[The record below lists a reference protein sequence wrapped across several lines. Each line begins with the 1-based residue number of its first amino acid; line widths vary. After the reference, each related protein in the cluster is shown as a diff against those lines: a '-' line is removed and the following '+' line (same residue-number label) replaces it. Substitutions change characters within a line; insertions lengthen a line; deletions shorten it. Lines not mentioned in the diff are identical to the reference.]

1 MNGSPVTAGL
11 FANWLDD
18 VKAAFLEFI
27 GTTTF
32 LLLAFGGIQAA
43 SPEIET
49 SSGAGTSNVI
59 HNMYIALSMGF
70 SLLIAVWIFYR
81 ASGGVF
87 NPNISLALFLVGII
101 GPLRFVLYCIAQ
113 LVGGIVAAALVL
125 ALTPG
130 TLQSVTFLAPGVNP
144 AQGVF
149 IEMFITAALV
159 LAVLMMAAEKHAVT
173 PFAPVGIGLTLFA
186 CQLWAVY
193 YTGAAMNVARAFGP
207 AVVTGF
213 PHGTHW
219 VYWVG
224 DGLGSLLGAALYIIL
239 KQNRY
244 WLLTPGQDTTDPS
257 QSPIVPLQ
265 DGVSVGRRSG
275 SRSSRRSGSS
285 RRRSTADDTSRR
297 EKDAIARANGD
308 AGTANVSSH
317 GRTRVNDSPV

>member
-1 MNGSPVTAGL
+1 MSRQPLFADI

-18 VKAAFLEFI
+18 VKAAFLEFL

-43 SPEIET
+43 SQEIA
-49 SSGAGTSNVI
+49 SSSTGTSNVT
-59 HNMYIALSMGF
+59 HDMYIALSMGF

-87 NPNISLALFLVGII
+87 NPNISLALFLVGVI

-130 TLQSVTFLAPGVNP
+130 PLQSITFLAQEINP

-149 IEMFITAALV
+149 IEMFITTALV
-159 LAVLMMAAEKHAVT
+159 LSVLMLAAEKHTTT

-186 CQLWAVY
+186 CHLWAVY
-193 YTGAAMNVARAFGP
+193 YTGAGMNVARAFGP
-207 AVVTGF
+207 AAVSGF
-213 PHGTHW
+213 PYGTQW

-244 WLLTPGQDTTDPS
+244 WRLTPGQDTTDHS
-257 QSPIVPLQ
+257 QSPNVPLQ
-265 DGVSVGRRSG
+265 DGLPIGRRSG

-285 RRRSTADDTSRR
+285 RPGDTADSASRR
-297 EKDAIARANGD
+297 EKAAIARANGD
-308 AGTANVSSH
+308 AGTANGSSV
-317 GRTRVNDSPV
+317 GRARVDDSPV